1 MRYTRHVSN
10 LALKSRK
17 FKEASPEE
25 KQLKKI
31 KTKRKYI
38 YMHKKTPFYLHLFTF
53 SLPLD
58 TRTDTG
64 HV

>member
-1 MRYTRHVSN
+1 MLGHQQNFEHRSEYYTTRRNTMRYTRHVSN

-38 YMHKKTPFYLHLFTF
+38 YA
-53 SLPLD
+53 
-58 TRTDTG
+58 
-64 HV
+64 